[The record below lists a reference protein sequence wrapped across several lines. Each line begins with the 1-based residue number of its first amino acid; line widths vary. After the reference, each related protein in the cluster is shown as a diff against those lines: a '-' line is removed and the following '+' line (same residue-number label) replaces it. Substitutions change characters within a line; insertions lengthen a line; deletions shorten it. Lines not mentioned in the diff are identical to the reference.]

1 MKRVRM
7 LLRVS
12 SGQQLEADG
21 DLSVQRRILK
31 EYIKAQPDWVLDE
44 KEYFEGSKSAFKNTA
59 EEREVL
65 QEILKDAK
73 DGAFDILVPYKDDRV
88 GRLLLDSTAYVV
100 ALKQYRVDIYT
111 VKDGCISPKS
121 IDDINGMM
129 MLMFRFANAQK
140 SSLDTG
146 MRVKDTAKKLV
157 ESGKFMGGRAP
168 YGYKLALSGEISKH
182 GRALHELVPVPQE
195 VQLVR
200 YIYELSLT
208 REYGSAKI
216 AKTLNKEEVHKKA
229 APGGVWKAGTITGIL
244 TNPIYAGYP
253 AYKRRECIDGRCH
266 RMEEEAWILAEKPK
280 EELVVIDPAVW
291 RLVQEKRKSRREKF
305 AGKKESPVIG
315 RNEGTLV
322 LNGLF
327 YCGYCGGKMENA
339 TRYSY
344 WTLQK
349 NGEKR
354 SRKKEIYRCQGAKEG
369 ILHEQGTQY
378 TAEQVEPVIFEVIAR
393 CIDVLCR
400 DIDGAALLKEKQ
412 EQNAAFLQAAVHAEE
427 KELKKLEQKLE
438 LLENAV
444 PDAMAGSYPL
454 SLEELASLLKKQKE
468 KCVVQQKIT
477 DQKRTQYETAKR
489 ACKMPSAAP
498 LPPWGELF
506 LRADSAAKRVVLHK
520 LIRRIEVRQGELVVE
535 MKMGGNQEF
544 F

>member
-31 EYIKAQPDWVLDE
+31 DYIKAQPDWVLDE

-111 VKDGCISPKS
+111 VKDGCISPNS
-121 IDDINGMM
+121 TDDINGMM

-140 SSLDTG
+140 SSIDTG

-168 YGYKLALSGEISKH
+168 YGYRLALSGEISKH
-182 GRALHELVPVPQE
+182 GRALHELVPVPEE

-216 AKTLNKEEVHKKA
+216 AKTLNKEEACKRA
-229 APGGVWKAGTITGIL
+229 APGGIWKAGTVTGIL

-253 AYKRRECIDGRCH
+253 AYKRRERIEGKCH
-266 RMEEEAWILAEKPK
+266 RMEKETWIVAEHPK
-280 EELVVIDPAVW
+280 EELAIIAPADW
-291 RLVQEKRKSRREKF
+291 KRVQEKRKGRRDKF
-305 AGKKESPVIG
+305 SGKKDSPVIG
-315 RNEGTLV
+315 RNDGALV
-322 LNGLF
+322 LSGLL
-327 YCGYCGGKMENA
+327 YCGYCQTKMENA
-339 TRYSY
+339 SRYSY
-344 WTLQK
+344 WTIQK
-349 NGEKR
+349 TGEKR
-354 SRKKEIYRCQGAKEG
+354 SRKKEIYRCRGAKEG

-378 TAEQVEPVIFEVIAR
+378 AAEQVETVVFEVIAR
-393 CIDVLCR
+393 YIDTLCVHF
-400 DIDGAALLKEKQ
+400 DAAVWLRERR
-412 EQNAAFLQAAVHAEE
+412 EQNTGLLQAAVCAEE
-427 KELKKLEQKLE
+427 KELAKIEHKLE
-438 LLENAV
+438 LLESAI
-444 PDAMAGSYPL
+444 PDAMAGDYPL
-454 SLEELASLLKKQKE
+454 SLEELAALLKKQKE
-468 KCVVQQKIT
+468 KYAIQQKIT
-477 DQKRTQYETAKR
+477 DQKRTAYEAAKK
-489 ACKMPSAAP
+489 ASETPDFPP
-498 LPPWGELF
+498 LPSWGELF
-506 LRADSAAKRVVLHK
+506 LKADSAAKRVVLQK
-520 LIRRIEVRQGELVVE
+520 LVERIEVRQGELVVE
-535 MKMGGNQEF
+535 MKII
-544 F
+544 